1 MSMFLLTISTKA
13 DLEGIGLIG
22 SSSFNS
28 SFNDQD
34 TLKERQI
41 LYNGILFK
49 NKFPRID
56 GDPYL
61 FKNYFLPGTVSLNGR
76 KFTNLKIRYDIF
88 TDELMI
94 PINLS
99 DILQLNKEMVDS
111 FTINF
116 ENKVYKFIKFPE
128 DTLKKFGGY
137 LNELYKVKSALYVKY
152 KKSIS
157 TNITDKSDGEFMQIQ
172 KIYFV
177 KDDIVY
183 PINSLSNLLKI
194 INENKIQI
202 KIFIREN
209 KLRISSKMPESFVPV
224 IRYYDSLSQ

>member
-1 MSMFLLTISTKA
+1 MFMVLLTIYAKT

-41 LYNGILFK
+41 LYNGILLK

-61 FKNYFLPGTVSLNGR
+61 FTNYFLPGTVSISGR
-76 KFTNLKIRYDIF
+76 EFTNLKIKYDIF
-88 TDELMI
+88 SDELMI
-94 PINLS
+94 PLNLT
-99 DILQLNKEMVDS
+99 DILQLNKEIVDS
-111 FTINF
+111 FTIDF
-116 ENKVYKFIKFPE
+116 ENKVYKFTKFPE

-137 LNELYKVKSALYVKY
+137 LNELYKGKSALYVKY
-152 KKSIS
+152 KKSIL
-157 TNITDKSDGEFMQIQ
+157 TNLTDKSDGEFMQIH
-172 KIYFV
+172 KIYFI

-183 PINSLSNLLKI
+183 PITSLHNLLKI
-194 INENKIQI
+194 LNKDEMQI

-209 KLRISSKMPESFVPV
+209 KLKISNKMPESFVPV
-224 IRYYDSLSQ
+224 IRYFDSLSQ

>member
-1 MSMFLLTISTKA
+1 LTISAGA
-13 DLEGIGLIG
+13 DLQSLSSTE
-22 SSSFNS
+22 SSSFS
-28 SFNDQD
+28 SNFNNQD

-49 NKFPRID
+49 NKFLRID

-177 KDDIVY
+177 KDDIIY
-183 PINSLSNLLKI
+183 PITSLHNLLKI
-194 INENKIQI
+194 INKDEMQI
-202 KIFIREN
+202 KTFIREN
-209 KLRISSKMPESFVPV
+209 KLRVSSKMPESFIPV